1 MKTPRTSAMRPCLK
15 WVVSLAALLTAVGVG
30 AWWFGQRPDDT
41 RDSDPRPTARP
52 AGAHKGGSATALGE
66 LLARKAR
73 YSADDWD
80 RLMERLIVAEDT
92 PFEDKERAFNE
103 LSHMARLRRAQWF
116 FEEFARHKSID
127 ECIAFCEALPFDSES
142 HRAVTRKLVAKI
154 LEECDFAAAVGL
166 IRKLEMGAAYATERI
181 VERELPDS
189 FRLAD
194 VIALQRR
201 LPEDWHRAMLSEA
214 VTRPKSALGYTDMQI
229 LFRDQAEKE
238 SLTRAVLQLAC
249 TGKLTYG
256 DLLDVMTNPAIT
268 EAAKQGIVQNGGHQ
282 SKPPDLATFKKM
294 FGGDLPP
301 ALVDTYARAIAQNV
315 EDATPGNAAAYGQA
329 ISDKALREHYFFTA
343 ANRWSSEHGTTA
355 GNPYLDEI
363 SPSQRDMLDELL
375 KLRAN
380 QAK

>member
-1 MKTPRTSAMRPCLK
+1 
-15 WVVSLAALLTAVGVG
+15 
-30 AWWFGQRPDDT
+30 
-41 RDSDPRPTARP
+41 
-52 AGAHKGGSATALGE
+52 
-66 LLARKAR
+66 
-73 YSADDWD
+73 
-80 RLMERLIVAEDT
+80 
-92 PFEDKERAFNE
+92 
-103 LSHMARLRRAQWF
+103 MARLHRAQWF
-116 FEEFARHKSID
+116 FGEFARHKSID

-154 LEECDFAAAVGL
+154 LDECDFTAAVGH
-166 IRKLEMGAAYATERI
+166 IRKLGMGPAYATQRI

-194 VIALQRR
+194 VLALKRR

-214 VTRPKSALGYTDMQI
+214 VTRPKSALGYIDVQI
-229 LFRDQAEKE
+229 LFRDQTEKDP
-238 SLTRAVLQLAC
+238 LTRAVLQLAC

-315 EDATPGNAAAYGQA
+315 EKANPGNAAAYGQA
-329 ISDKALREHYFFTA
+329 IPDKALREYYFFTA
-343 ANRWSSEHGTTA
+343 ATRWSSEHGTTA

-363 SPSQRDMLDELL
+363 SPSQRAMVDEVL

>member
-1 MKTPRTSAMRPCLK
+1 MVTEMRPCLK

-127 ECIAFCEALPFDSES
+127 ECIEFCEALPFDSES

-154 LEECDFAAAVGL
+154 LEECDFASAVGL
-166 IRKLEMGAAYATERI
+166 IRKMEMGPAYATERI
-181 VERELPDS
+181 VERDLPDS

-194 VIALQRR
+194 VLALKKR

-214 VTRPKSALGYTDMQI
+214 VTRPKSALGYIDMQI

-238 SLTRAVLQLAC
+238 SMTRAVLQLAC
-249 TGKLTYG
+249 TGKLTCG

-268 EAAKQGIVQNGGHQ
+268 EAAKEGIVQNGGRQ
-282 SKPPDLATFKKM
+282 SKPPDLATFTKM
-294 FGGDLPP
+294 FAGELPP
-301 ALVDTYARAIAQNV
+301 ALVDTYVRAIARNV
-315 EDATPGNAAAYGQA
+315 EVADPGNAAAYGQA
-329 ISDKALREHYFFTA
+329 ISDKSLREYFFFET
-343 ANRWSSEHGTTA
+343 ANRWSFEHGTTE

-363 SPSQRDMLDELL
+363 NPNQRAMMDELL
-375 KLRAN
+375 KLRTN